1 MSLYHCYQQVK
12 QRVVTVII
20 ISIFPQAVTATVKQS
35 APQINQCRTVRPL
48 MKIRYRWNT
57 VEDETEPHNMSNN
70 SSQYGKDGDTC
81 FNSPTCPSIVIIVT
95 CVSLVGIIANGAVLV
110 IIFRTRRLHKPVFMG
125 FAALALADFLYLI
138 FNTFLVHLH
147 WFFPDNKGS
156 ETAANVLGVIVL
168 TCAFSSASHV
178 AFLSVQQYFMIAHP
192 LSSLAKQTNRTVFI
206 ASLTVWIVCTFPSSF
221 YIYAVK
227 MSNDPLLGRLVN
239 FSVTI
244 IATFLPIIIILIC
257 HFLKLKALRESV
269 MNNRQSTRDRMSK
282 VVSVVIL
289 TYLVTTLPINIHD
302 TIKLAGKIELSTA
315 YFVIYRIAFILLH
328 LNFTINP
335 FIYFLFTPQCR
346 RILLMVKCFPCYK
359 KRSEEIYSRQ
369 TGSTLLSHDHS
380 AGRHDTNV
388 CHTAM

>member
-1 MSLYHCYQQVK
+1 MSVYYCYQQVK
-12 QRVVTVII
+12 QRNVTVIM
-20 ISIFPQAVTATVKQS
+20 ISIFPLAVTDTVKQS
-35 APQINQCRTVRPL
+35 APQINHCRTVRPF
-48 MKIRYRWNT
+48 MEIRYRWD
-57 VEDETEPHNMSNN
+57 VVADESGQHNMSNN
-70 SSQYGKDGDTC
+70 SSQYGEGGDTC
-81 FNSPTCPSIVIIVT
+81 SNSPICPSIVILAT

-156 ETAANVLGVIVL
+156 ETAANVLSVIAV
-168 TCAFSSASHV
+168 TSAFSSASHV
-178 AFLSVQQYFMIAHP
+178 TFLSVQQYFMIAHP

-206 ASLTVWIVCTFPSSF
+206 ASLTVWIVCTIPSSF
-221 YIYAVK
+221 YIYAVRI
-227 MSNDPLLGRLVN
+227 SNDPVLGRLVN

-244 IATFLPIIIILIC
+244 IVTFLPIIIILIC

-289 TYLVTTLPINIHD
+289 TYLLTTLPINIHD
-302 TIKLAGKIELSTA
+302 TIKLAGKIELSTV
-315 YFVIYRIAFILLH
+315 YFIIYRIAFILLH

-346 RILLMVKCFPCYK
+346 RILMMVKCLPCY
-359 KRSEEIYSRQ
+359 KRSEEIHSRQ

-380 AGRHDTNV
+380 AGRHETNV
-388 CHTAM
+388 CHTAI

>member
-1 MSLYHCYQQVK
+1 MSVYYCYQQVK
-12 QRVVTVII
+12 QRNVTVII
-20 ISIFPQAVTATVKQS
+20 ISIFPQVVIDTVKQS
-35 APQINQCRTVRPL
+35 APQINHCRTVRPF
-48 MKIRYRWNT
+48 MEIRYRWD
-57 VEDETEPHNMSNN
+57 VVADESGQHNMSNN
-70 SSQYGKDGDTC
+70 SSQYGEGGDTC
-81 FNSPTCPSIVIIVT
+81 SNSPICPSIVILAT

-156 ETAANVLGVIVL
+156 ETAANVLSVIAV
-168 TCAFSSASHV
+168 TSAFSSASHV
-178 AFLSVQQYFMIAHP
+178 TFLSVQQYFMIAHP

-206 ASLTVWIVCTFPSSF
+206 ASLTVWIVCTIPSSF
-221 YIYAVK
+221 YIYAVRI
-227 MSNDPLLGRLVN
+227 SNDPVLGRLVN

-244 IATFLPIIIILIC
+244 IVTFLPIIIILIC

-302 TIKLAGKIELSTA
+302 TIKLAGKIELSTV
-315 YFVIYRIAFILLH
+315 YFIIYRIAFILLH

-346 RILLMVKCFPCYK
+346 RILMMVKCLPCY
-359 KRSEEIYSRQ
+359 KRSEEIHSRQ

-380 AGRHDTNV
+380 AGRHETNV
-388 CHTAM
+388 CHTAI

>member
-1 MSLYHCYQQVK
+1 MSVYYCYQQVK
-12 QRVVTVII
+12 QRNVTVII
-20 ISIFPQAVTATVKQS
+20 ISIFPQAVTDTVKQS
-35 APQINQCRTVRPL
+35 APQINHCRTVRPL
-48 MKIRYRWNT
+48 MEIRYRWD
-57 VEDETEPHNMSNN
+57 VVADESGQHNMSNN
-70 SSQYGKDGDTC
+70 SSQYGEDGDTC
-81 FNSPTCPSIVIIVT
+81 SNSPICPSIVILAT
-95 CVSLVGIIANGAVLV
+95 CVSLVGIIANGAVLAT
-110 IIFRTRRLHKPVFMG
+110 IFRTRRLHKPVFMG

-138 FNTFLVHLH
+138 FNTFFVHLH

-156 ETAANVLGVIVL
+156 ETAANVLSVIVV
-168 TCAFSSASHV
+168 TSAFSSASHV
-178 AFLSVQQYFMIAHP
+178 TFLSVQQYFMIAHP

-206 ASLTVWIVCTFPSSF
+206 ASLTVWIVCTIPSSF
-221 YIYAVK
+221 YIYAVRI
-227 MSNDPLLGRLVN
+227 SNDPVLGRLVN

-244 IATFLPIIIILIC
+244 IVTFLPIIIILVC

-289 TYLVTTLPINIHD
+289 TYLLTTLPINIHD

-315 YFVIYRIAFILLH
+315 YFIIYRTAFILLH

-346 RILLMVKCFPCYK
+346 RILIMVKCLPCF
-359 KRSEEIYSRQ
+359 KRSEEIHSRQ

-388 CHTAM
+388 CHTAI

>member
-1 MSLYHCYQQVK
+1 MSVYYCYQQVK
-12 QRVVTVII
+12 QRNVTVII
-20 ISIFPQAVTATVKQS
+20 ISIFPQAVTDTVKQS
-35 APQINQCRTVRPL
+35 APQINHCRTVRPL
-48 MKIRYRWNT
+48 MEIRYKWD
-57 VEDETEPHNMSNN
+57 VVADESGQHNMSNN
-70 SSQYGKDGDTC
+70 SSQYGEDGDTC
-81 FNSPTCPSIVIIVT
+81 SNSPICPSIVILAT
-95 CVSLVGIIANGAVLV
+95 CVSLVGIIANGAVLAT
-110 IIFRTRRLHKPVFMG
+110 IFRTRRLHKPVFMG

-138 FNTFLVHLH
+138 FNTFFVHLH

-156 ETAANVLGVIVL
+156 ETAANVLSVIVV
-168 TCAFSSASHV
+168 TSAFSSASHV
-178 AFLSVQQYFMIAHP
+178 TFLSVQQYFMIAHP

-206 ASLTVWIVCTFPSSF
+206 ASLTVWIVCTIPSSF
-221 YIYAVK
+221 YIYAVRI
-227 MSNDPLLGRLVN
+227 SNDPVLGRLVN

-244 IATFLPIIIILIC
+244 IVTFLPIIIILIC

-315 YFVIYRIAFILLH
+315 YFIIYRTAFILLH

-346 RILLMVKCFPCYK
+346 RILIMVKCLPCF
-359 KRSEEIYSRQ
+359 KRSEEIHSRQ

-388 CHTAM
+388 CHTAI

>member
-1 MSLYHCYQQVK
+1 MSVYYCYQQVK
-12 QRVVTVII
+12 QRNVTVII
-20 ISIFPQAVTATVKQS
+20 ISIFPQAVTDTVKQS
-35 APQINQCRTVRPL
+35 APQINHCRTVRPL
-48 MKIRYRWNT
+48 MEIRYRWD
-57 VEDETEPHNMSNN
+57 VVADESGQHNMSNN
-70 SSQYGKDGDTC
+70 SSQYGEDGDTC
-81 FNSPTCPSIVIIVT
+81 SNSPICPSIVILAT
-95 CVSLVGIIANGAVLV
+95 CVSLVGIIANGAVLAT
-110 IIFRTRRLHKPVFMG
+110 IFRTGRLHKPVFMG

-138 FNTFLVHLH
+138 FNTFFVHLH

-156 ETAANVLGVIVL
+156 ETATNVLSVIVV
-168 TCAFSSASHV
+168 TSAFSSASHV
-178 AFLSVQQYFMIAHP
+178 TFLSVQQYFMIAHP

-206 ASLTVWIVCTFPSSF
+206 ASLTVWIVCTIPSSF
-221 YIYAVK
+221 YIYAVRI
-227 MSNDPLLGRLVN
+227 SNDPVLGRLVN

-244 IATFLPIIIILIC
+244 IVTFLPIIIILIC

-302 TIKLAGKIELSTA
+302 TIKLAGKIELSTV
-315 YFVIYRIAFILLH
+315 YFIIYRIAFILLH

-346 RILLMVKCFPCYK
+346 RILMMVKCLPCY
-359 KRSEEIYSRQ
+359 KRSEEIHSRQ

-388 CHTAM
+388 CHTAI

>member
-1 MSLYHCYQQVK
+1 MSVYYCYQQVK
-12 QRVVTVII
+12 QRNVTVII
-20 ISIFPQAVTATVKQS
+20 ISIFPQAVTDTVKQS
-35 APQINQCRTVRPL
+35 APQINHCRTVRPL
-48 MKIRYRWNT
+48 MEIRYRWD
-57 VEDETEPHNMSNN
+57 VVADESGQHNMSNN
-70 SSQYGKDGDTC
+70 SSQYGEDGDTC
-81 FNSPTCPSIVIIVT
+81 SNSQICPSIVILAT
-95 CVSLVGIIANGAVLV
+95 CVSLVGIIANGAVLAT
-110 IIFRTRRLHKPVFMG
+110 IFRTRRLHKPVFIG

-138 FNTFLVHLH
+138 FNTFFVHLH

-156 ETAANVLGVIVL
+156 ETAANVLSVIVV
-168 TCAFSSASHV
+168 TSAFSSASHV
-178 AFLSVQQYFMIAHP
+178 TFLSVQQYFMIAHP

-206 ASLTVWIVCTFPSSF
+206 ASLTVWIVCTIPSSF
-221 YIYAVK
+221 YIYAVRI
-227 MSNDPLLGRLVN
+227 SNDPVLGRLVN

-244 IATFLPIIIILIC
+244 IVTFLPIIIILIC

-302 TIKLAGKIELSTA
+302 TIKLAGKIELSTV
-315 YFVIYRIAFILLH
+315 YFIIYRIAFILLH

-346 RILLMVKCFPCYK
+346 RILMMVKCLPCF
-359 KRSEEIYSRQ
+359 KRSEEIHSRQ

-388 CHTAM
+388 CHTAI

>member
-1 MSLYHCYQQVK
+1 MSVYYCYQQVK
-12 QRVVTVII
+12 QRNVTVII
-20 ISIFPQAVTATVKQS
+20 ISIFPQVVIDTVKQS
-35 APQINQCRTVRPL
+35 APQINHCRTVRPF
-48 MKIRYRWNT
+48 MEIRYRWD
-57 VEDETEPHNMSNN
+57 VVADEKGQHNMSNN
-70 SSQYGKDGDTC
+70 SSQYSEDGDTC
-81 FNSPTCPSIVIIVT
+81 SNSPICPSIVILAT

-156 ETAANVLGVIVL
+156 ETAANVLSVIVV
-168 TCAFSSASHV
+168 TSAFSSASHV
-178 AFLSVQQYFMIAHP
+178 TFLSVQQYFMIAHP

-206 ASLTVWIVCTFPSSF
+206 ASLTVWIVCTIPSSF
-221 YIYAVK
+221 YIYAVRI
-227 MSNDPLLGRLVN
+227 SNDPVLGRLVN

-244 IATFLPIIIILIC
+244 IVTFLPIIIILIC

-289 TYLVTTLPINIHD
+289 TYLLTTLPINIHD
-302 TIKLAGKIELSTA
+302 TIKLAGKIELSTV
-315 YFVIYRIAFILLH
+315 YFIIYRIAFILLH

-346 RILLMVKCFPCYK
+346 RILMMVKCLPCY
-359 KRSEEIYSRQ
+359 KRSEEIHSRQ

-388 CHTAM
+388 CHTAI

>member
-1 MSLYHCYQQVK
+1 MSVYYCYQQVK
-12 QRVVTVII
+12 QRNVTVII
-20 ISIFPQAVTATVKQS
+20 ISIFPQAVTDTVKQS
-35 APQINQCRTVRPL
+35 APQINHCRTVRPL
-48 MKIRYRWNT
+48 MEIRYRWD
-57 VEDETEPHNMSNN
+57 VVADESGQHNMSNN
-70 SSQYGKDGDTC
+70 SSQYGEDGDTC
-81 FNSPTCPSIVIIVT
+81 SNSSICPSIVILAT
-95 CVSLVGIIANGAVLV
+95 CVSLVGIIANGAVLAT
-110 IIFRTRRLHKPVFMG
+110 IFRTRRLHKPVFMG

-138 FNTFLVHLH
+138 FNTFFVHLH

-156 ETAANVLGVIVL
+156 ETAANVLSVIVV
-168 TCAFSSASHV
+168 TSAFSSASHV
-178 AFLSVQQYFMIAHP
+178 TFLSVQQYFMIAHP
-192 LSSLAKQTNRTVFI
+192 LSSMAKQTNRTVFI
-206 ASLTVWIVCTFPSSF
+206 ASLTVWIVCTIPSSF
-221 YIYAVK
+221 YIYAVRI
-227 MSNDPLLGRLVN
+227 SNDPVLGRLVN

-244 IATFLPIIIILIC
+244 IVTFLPIIIILIC

-302 TIKLAGKIELSTA
+302 TIKLAGKIELSTV
-315 YFVIYRIAFILLH
+315 YFIIYRIAFILLH

-346 RILLMVKCFPCYK
+346 RILMMVKCLPCY
-359 KRSEEIYSRQ
+359 KRSEEIHSRQ

-388 CHTAM
+388 CHTAI

>member
-1 MSLYHCYQQVK
+1 MSVYYCYQQVK
-12 QRVVTVII
+12 QRNVTVII
-20 ISIFPQAVTATVKQS
+20 ISIFPQAVTDTVKQS
-35 APQINQCRTVRPL
+35 APQINHCRTVRPL
-48 MKIRYRWNT
+48 MEIRYKWD
-57 VEDETEPHNMSNN
+57 VVADESGQHNMSNN
-70 SSQYGKDGDTC
+70 SSQYGEDGDTC
-81 FNSPTCPSIVIIVT
+81 SNSSICPSIVILAT
-95 CVSLVGIIANGAVLV
+95 CVSLVGIIANGAVLAT
-110 IIFRTRRLHKPVFMG
+110 IFRTRRLHKPVFMG

-138 FNTFLVHLH
+138 FNTFFVHLH

-156 ETAANVLGVIVL
+156 ETAANVLSVIVV
-168 TCAFSSASHV
+168 TSAFSSASHV
-178 AFLSVQQYFMIAHP
+178 TFLSVQQYFMIAHP

-206 ASLTVWIVCTFPSSF
+206 ASLAVWIVCTIPSSF
-221 YIYAVK
+221 YIYAVRI
-227 MSNDPLLGRLVN
+227 SNDPVLGRLVN

-244 IATFLPIIIILIC
+244 IVTFLPIIIILIC
-257 HFLKLKALRESV
+257 HFLKLKTLRESV

-315 YFVIYRIAFILLH
+315 YFIIYRIAFILLH

-346 RILLMVKCFPCYK
+346 RILMMVKCLPCY
-359 KRSEEIYSRQ
+359 KRSEEIHSRQ

-388 CHTAM
+388 CHTAI

>member
-1 MSLYHCYQQVK
+1 MSVYYCYQQVK
-12 QRVVTVII
+12 QRNVTVII
-20 ISIFPQAVTATVKQS
+20 ISIFPQAVTDTVKQS
-35 APQINQCRTVRPL
+35 APQINHCRTVRPL
-48 MKIRYRWNT
+48 MEIRYKWD
-57 VEDETEPHNMSNN
+57 VVADESGQHNMSNN
-70 SSQYGKDGDTC
+70 SSQYGEDGDTC
-81 FNSPTCPSIVIIVT
+81 SNSPICPSIVILAT
-95 CVSLVGIIANGAVLV
+95 CVSLVGIIANGAVLAT
-110 IIFRTRRLHKPVFMG
+110 IFRTRRLHKPVFMG

-138 FNTFLVHLH
+138 FNTFFVHLH

-156 ETAANVLGVIVL
+156 ETAANVLSVIVV
-168 TCAFSSASHV
+168 TSAFSSASHV
-178 AFLSVQQYFMIAHP
+178 TFLSVQQYFMIAHP

-206 ASLTVWIVCTFPSSF
+206 ASLIVWIICTIPSSF
-221 YIYAVK
+221 YIYAVRI
-227 MSNDPLLGRLVN
+227 SNDPVLGRLVN

-244 IATFLPIIIILIC
+244 IVTFLPIIIILIC

-302 TIKLAGKIELSTA
+302 TIKLAGKIELSTV
-315 YFVIYRIAFILLH
+315 YFIIYRIAFILLH

-346 RILLMVKCFPCYK
+346 RILMMVKCLPCY
-359 KRSEEIYSRQ
+359 KRSEEIHSRQ

-388 CHTAM
+388 CHTAI

>member
-1 MSLYHCYQQVK
+1 MSVYYCYQQVK
-12 QRVVTVII
+12 QRNVTVII
-20 ISIFPQAVTATVKQS
+20 ISIFPQAVTDTVKQS
-35 APQINQCRTVRPL
+35 APQINHCRTVRPL
-48 MKIRYRWNT
+48 MEIRYKWD
-57 VEDETEPHNMSNN
+57 VVADESGQHNMSNN
-70 SSQYGKDGDTC
+70 SSQYGEDGDTC
-81 FNSPTCPSIVIIVT
+81 SNSPICPSIVILAT
-95 CVSLVGIIANGAVLV
+95 CVSLVGIIANGAVLAT
-110 IIFRTRRLHKPVFMG
+110 IFRTRRLHKPVFMG

-138 FNTFLVHLH
+138 FNTFFVHLH

-156 ETAANVLGVIVL
+156 ETAANVLSVIVV
-168 TCAFSSASHV
+168 TSAFSSASHV
-178 AFLSVQQYFMIAHP
+178 TFLSVQQYFMIAHP

-206 ASLTVWIVCTFPSSF
+206 ASLTVWIVCTIPSSF
-221 YIYAVK
+221 YIYAVRI
-227 MSNDPLLGRLVN
+227 SNDPVLGRLVN

-244 IATFLPIIIILIC
+244 IVTFLPIIIILIC

-302 TIKLAGKIELSTA
+302 TIKLAGKIELSTV
-315 YFVIYRIAFILLH
+315 YLIIYRIAFILLH

-346 RILLMVKCFPCYK
+346 RILMMVKCLPCY
-359 KRSEEIYSRQ
+359 KRSEEIHSRQ

-388 CHTAM
+388 CHTAI

>member
-1 MSLYHCYQQVK
+1 MSVYYCYQQVK
-12 QRVVTVII
+12 QRNVTVII
-20 ISIFPQAVTATVKQS
+20 ISIFPQAVTDTVKQS
-35 APQINQCRTVRPL
+35 APQINHCRTVRPL
-48 MKIRYRWNT
+48 MEIRYKWD
-57 VEDETEPHNMSNN
+57 VVADESGQHNMSNN
-70 SSQYGKDGDTC
+70 SSQYGEDGDTC
-81 FNSPTCPSIVIIVT
+81 SNSPICPSIVILAT
-95 CVSLVGIIANGAVLV
+95 CVSLVGIIANGAVLAT
-110 IIFRTRRLHKPVFMG
+110 IFRTRRLHKPVFMG

-138 FNTFLVHLH
+138 FNTFFVHLH

-156 ETAANVLGVIVL
+156 ETAANVLSVIVV
-168 TCAFSSASHV
+168 TSAFSSASHV
-178 AFLSVQQYFMIAHP
+178 TFLSVQQYFMIEHP

-206 ASLTVWIVCTFPSSF
+206 ASLTVWIVCTIPSSF
-221 YIYAVK
+221 YIYAVRI
-227 MSNDPLLGRLVN
+227 SNDPVLGRLVN

-244 IATFLPIIIILIC
+244 IVTFLPIIIILIC

-302 TIKLAGKIELSTA
+302 TIKLAGKIELSTV
-315 YFVIYRIAFILLH
+315 YFIIYRIAFILLH

-346 RILLMVKCFPCYK
+346 RILMMVKCLPCY
-359 KRSEEIYSRQ
+359 KRSEEIHSRQ

-388 CHTAM
+388 CHTAI

>member
-1 MSLYHCYQQVK
+1 MSVYYCYQQVK
-12 QRVVTVII
+12 QRNVTVIM
-20 ISIFPQAVTATVKQS
+20 ISIFPQAVTDTVKQS
-35 APQINQCRTVRPL
+35 APQINHCRTVRPL
-48 MKIRYRWNT
+48 MEIRYRWD
-57 VEDETEPHNMSNN
+57 VVADESGQHNMSNN
-70 SSQYGKDGDTC
+70 SSQYGEDGDTC
-81 FNSPTCPSIVIIVT
+81 SNSPICPSIVILAT
-95 CVSLVGIIANGAVLV
+95 CVSLVGIIANGAVLAT
-110 IIFRTRRLHKPVFMG
+110 IFRTGRLHKPVFMG

-138 FNTFLVHLH
+138 FNTFFVHLH

-156 ETAANVLGVIVL
+156 ETAANVLSVIVV
-168 TCAFSSASHV
+168 TSAFSSASHV
-178 AFLSVQQYFMIAHP
+178 TFLSVQQYFMIAHP

-206 ASLTVWIVCTFPSSF
+206 ASLTVWIVCTIPSSF
-221 YIYAVK
+221 YIYAVRI
-227 MSNDPLLGRLVN
+227 SNDPVLGRLVN

-244 IATFLPIIIILIC
+244 IVTFLPIIIILIC

-302 TIKLAGKIELSTA
+302 TIKLAGKIELSTV
-315 YFVIYRIAFILLH
+315 YFIIYRIAFILLH

-346 RILLMVKCFPCYK
+346 RILMMVKCLPCY
-359 KRSEEIYSRQ
+359 KRSEEIHSRQ

-388 CHTAM
+388 CHTAI

>member
-1 MSLYHCYQQVK
+1 MSVYYCYQQVK
-12 QRVVTVII
+12 QRNVTVII
-20 ISIFPQAVTATVKQS
+20 ISIFPQAVTDTVKQS
-35 APQINQCRTVRPL
+35 APQINHCRTVRPL
-48 MKIRYRWNT
+48 MEIRYKWD
-57 VEDETEPHNMSNN
+57 VVADESGQHNMSNN
-70 SSQYGKDGDTC
+70 SSQYGEDGDTC
-81 FNSPTCPSIVIIVT
+81 SNSPICPSIVILAT
-95 CVSLVGIIANGAVLV
+95 CVSLVGIIANGAVLAT
-110 IIFRTRRLHKPVFMG
+110 IFRTRRLHKPVFMG

-138 FNTFLVHLH
+138 FNTFFVHLH

-156 ETAANVLGVIVL
+156 ETAANVLSVIVV
-168 TCAFSSASHV
+168 TSAFSSASHV
-178 AFLSVQQYFMIAHP
+178 TFLSVQQYFMIAHP

-206 ASLTVWIVCTFPSSF
+206 ASLTVWIVCTIPSSF
-221 YIYAVK
+221 YIYAVRI
-227 MSNDPLLGRLVN
+227 SNDPVLGRLVN

-244 IATFLPIIIILIC
+244 IVTFLPIIIILIC

-289 TYLVTTLPINIHD
+289 TYLLTTLPINIHD
-302 TIKLAGKIELSTA
+302 TIKLAGKIELSTV
-315 YFVIYRIAFILLH
+315 YFIIYRIAFILLH

-346 RILLMVKCFPCYK
+346 RILMMVKCLPCY
-359 KRSEEIYSRQ
+359 KRSEEIHSRQ

-388 CHTAM
+388 CHTAI

>member
-1 MSLYHCYQQVK
+1 MSVYYCYQQVK
-12 QRVVTVII
+12 QRNVTVII
-20 ISIFPQAVTATVKQS
+20 ISIFPQAVTDTVKQS
-35 APQINQCRTVRPL
+35 APQINHCRTVRPL
-48 MKIRYRWNT
+48 MEIRYKWD
-57 VEDETEPHNMSNN
+57 VVADESGQHNMSNN
-70 SSQYGKDGDTC
+70 SSQYGEDGDTC
-81 FNSPTCPSIVIIVT
+81 SNSPICPSIVILAT
-95 CVSLVGIIANGAVLV
+95 CVSLVGIIANGAVLAT
-110 IIFRTRRLHKPVFMG
+110 IFRTRRLHKPVFMG

-138 FNTFLVHLH
+138 FNTFFVHLH

-156 ETAANVLGVIVL
+156 ETAANVLSVIVV
-168 TCAFSSASHV
+168 TSAFSSASHV
-178 AFLSVQQYFMIAHP
+178 TFLSVQQYFMIAHP

-206 ASLTVWIVCTFPSSF
+206 ASLTVWIVCTIPSSF
-221 YIYAVK
+221 YIYAVRI
-227 MSNDPLLGRLVN
+227 SNDPVLGRLVN

-244 IATFLPIIIILIC
+244 IVTFLPIIIILIC

-302 TIKLAGKIELSTA
+302 TIKLAGKIELSTV
-315 YFVIYRIAFILLH
+315 YFIIYRIAFILLH

-346 RILLMVKCFPCYK
+346 RILMMVKCLPCF
-359 KRSEEIYSRQ
+359 KRSEEIHSRQ

-388 CHTAM
+388 CHTAI

>member
-1 MSLYHCYQQVK
+1 MSVYYCYQQVK
-12 QRVVTVII
+12 QRNVTVII
-20 ISIFPQAVTATVKQS
+20 ISIFPQAVTDTVKQS
-35 APQINQCRTVRPL
+35 APQINHCRTVRPL
-48 MKIRYRWNT
+48 MEIRYKWD
-57 VEDETEPHNMSNN
+57 VVADESGQHNMSNN
-70 SSQYGKDGDTC
+70 SSQYGEGGDTC
-81 FNSPTCPSIVIIVT
+81 SNSPICPSIVILAT
-95 CVSLVGIIANGAVLV
+95 CVSLVGIIANGAVLAT
-110 IIFRTRRLHKPVFMG
+110 IFRTRRLHKPVFMG

-138 FNTFLVHLH
+138 FNTFFVHLH

-156 ETAANVLGVIVL
+156 ETAANVLSVIVV
-168 TCAFSSASHV
+168 TSAFSSASHV
-178 AFLSVQQYFMIAHP
+178 TFLSVQQYFMIAHP

-206 ASLTVWIVCTFPSSF
+206 ASLTVWIVCTIPSSF
-221 YIYAVK
+221 YIYAVRI
-227 MSNDPLLGRLVN
+227 SNDPVLGRLVN

-244 IATFLPIIIILIC
+244 IVTFLPIIIILIC

-289 TYLVTTLPINIHD
+289 TYLLTTLPINIHD
-302 TIKLAGKIELSTA
+302 TIKLAGKIELSTV
-315 YFVIYRIAFILLH
+315 YFIIYRIAFILLH

-346 RILLMVKCFPCYK
+346 RILMMVKCLPCY
-359 KRSEEIYSRQ
+359 KRSEEIHSRQ

-388 CHTAM
+388 CHTAI